1 MLWRNW
7 FVTHPKSDRLA
18 PVNNMAPI
26 SQPLAYMLEPRMLFD
41 GAVAATVADTAAT
54 TSDAAAATS
63 DTTATALDTA
73 TTTSDTDS
81 SGTDTHSTE
90 NTTQDSSDQS
100 TTSVATSVSAVATE
114 SATTGHKEVA
124 FVDTSVED
132 YETLVAG
139 IDSSVEVV
147 LIDGSE
153 DGLQQI
159 AAWASTHS
167 GYDAIH
173 IFSHGSEGTLNLGS
187 TLLTSASLESSEV
200 QAELATIGSA
210 LTADG
215 DLLLYGCDVA
225 EGSEG
230 QAFITSLSI
239 ATGADVAASTDATGP
254 LSEGGNWSLE
264 SQTGSIETSS
274 IAVENYDYF
283 LATSATFG
291 FEADTTGVGTTTV
304 TQTVSGE
311 TLTIT
316 STVTSIV
323 DSSTTSGQDISG
335 TVTLSTDYGTAL
347 ETQLVFSVSGK
358 VFDFSSITI
367 FNVNTN
373 DTFTFTAS
381 NGATYSVLISAGETK
396 TVDLSAN
403 TDFQGVSSVTL
414 TATDPYAIDFDDV
427 ALSNI
432 QSPGP
437 TITSATYDASTNVLT
452 VTGADMVTGDS
463 IDPTKLTL
471 TGEGGNTYT
480 LTSSTVTATSATSFS
495 ITLNATD
502 QLNVEGLLNK
512 DGTSSA
518 DSTTLNLAAAA
529 SWDTSQTTS
538 ADLTGNGITVSNVQ
552 TPTITSSTY
561 DETTGVLTVTG
572 TNMVKQVGANNDVD
586 ITKLT
591 FTGEGGATYTLTS
604 DTSSVEITSAT
615 SFTVTLGATDKASV
629 DALLDQNGTS
639 SSSSTTYNL
648 AAADDWNGTITG
660 GSIAD
665 LTGNGITVSGVNA
678 APVVSNL
685 NGDSVSFT
693 EGGSTVLLDSGSD
706 STVTDADST
715 DFNGGNVTVSITA
728 NGVSGEDVLG
738 IVDQGT
744 GAGQIGLSGSSVLY
758 GGVVIGTYAGG
769 SSGSDLV
776 VTLNSS
782 ATPTAVQA
790 LLRTLN
796 YQNTNTTDP
805 STSTRTV
812 SITVND
818 GDGGT
823 SNSSSVSV
831 GVVGVNDAPTV
842 AATGNDPSYNEN
854 GSAVDLFSSVTVS
867 TVEAGQTITQLILTV
882 SNLSDGSSEVLVAD
896 GSSIA
901 LTNGNSGTTTTNSM
915 SYSVS
920 VSGST
925 ATVTFSSVAGISSA
939 AATTL
944 VDGLGYRNDSEN
956 PTSDSRVVT
965 LTSVT
970 DNGGTSNSGVDT
982 TSLSLASTVTVTAIN
997 DAPTLSA
1004 PASISVDED
1013 VSTAITGISFADVD
1027 AGSATVT
1034 ATFAVGSGALTATS
1048 GSGVTV
1054 SGSGTATL
1062 TMNGSIANINAFIA
1076 ASNVTFITDSN
1087 ANSNVTLTVT
1097 IDDGGNTGTDPG
1109 LSGTGSTEAAS
1120 TTVTLAVTA
1129 INDAP
1134 VNTVPASQSTQEDT
1148 NLVFN
1153 SANSNLISISDVDA
1167 GSSDMQVTLTA
1178 THGVLTLSSVSGL
1191 TFSTGSGTSDATMT
1205 FTGTLTS
1212 INNALNGMV
1221 FTPGSA
1227 YTGSASVQIVTSDQG
1242 ASGSGGTLTDT
1253 DTVTIAVNPNSAAI
1267 SNVSS
1272 SSADGSYKI
1281 GDTII
1286 LTVTFDDTVTVDTS
1300 GGTPTLLLET
1310 GSTDRQATYLS
1321 GSGSNTLTFSYTVQ
1335 SGDLSADLD
1344 YVSTSALS
1352 LNGGTII
1359 DSNSLDA
1366 TLTLPTVGGAS
1377 GISAQKAIQVDGVR
1391 PTATIDMADTA
1402 LKIGDTSLVTITFSE
1417 AVSGFTNA
1425 DLTVANGTLSSVG
1438 SSDGGITW
1446 TATFTPTASID
1457 DATNVITLDNTGVQD
1472 AAGNSGSG
1480 TTDSANYAIDTQRP
1494 TATITLADSALKIGD
1509 TSLVTI
1515 TFSEAVTGFTNADL
1529 TVANGTLS
1537 SVSSSDGGITW
1548 TATFTP
1554 TASITDATNVITLDN
1569 TGVQDAV
1576 GNSGSGTTDS
1586 ANYSIDMVR
1595 PTAAIAMAD
1604 TALKANETSLV
1615 TITFS
1620 EAVTGFT
1627 NADLTVAN
1635 GTLSNVASSDGGI
1648 TWTATFTPT
1657 DGITDATNVITLDNT
1672 GIQDTAGNTGSGTT
1686 DSANYSI
1693 ETVRPTAAIAMA
1705 DTALKIG
1712 DTSLVTI
1719 TFSEAVTGFTNADL
1733 TVANGTLS
1741 SVSSSDGG
1749 ITWTATFTPTVSI
1762 DDATNVITLDN
1773 SGLQNAAGN
1782 SGAGTTDSSNYS
1794 VDTLRPTA
1802 AITMA
1807 DTALK
1812 IGDTSL
1818 VTITFSEAVTGFT
1831 NADLTVANGTLGN
1844 VASSDGGIT
1853 WTATFTPT
1861 ASIDDAS
1868 NVITLDNTGV
1878 QDAAGNSGSGTTD
1891 SANYSI
1897 ETVRP
1902 TATIAMADTALKI
1915 GDTSL
1920 VTITFS
1926 EAVTGFTNADL
1937 TVANGTLSSVSSSDG
1952 GITWTATFTPTAS
1965 ITDATNVITLD
1976 NTGIQDAAGNSGSG
1990 TTDSANY
1997 SIETVRPTAAIAM
2010 ADTALKIGDTSLV
2023 TITFSE
2029 AVTGFTNADL
2039 TVANGTLSSV
2049 SSSDG
2054 GIIWTATFTPTDGIT
2069 DATNV
2074 ITLDNTGI
2082 QDTAGNTGSGTT
2094 DSANYS
2100 IETVRPTATIT
2111 MADTALTTGETSLVT
2126 ITFSEAVTGFTN
2138 ADLTVANGTL
2148 SSVSSSDGGITWT
2161 ATFTPTASIDD
2172 ASNVIT
2178 LDNTGIQDAA
2188 GNSGSGTTDSPNYS
2202 VNTLSVD
2209 LTGDPEFKSSGGKGE
2224 SLTDIS
2230 GFGSQSQL
2238 VLINSPTEI
2247 GGALD
2252 ATMPFLTTSSLSGT
2266 TAGTTS
2272 AFAPASQGG
2281 GATQPG
2287 NIATIFAGDGVATHE
2302 SGVVS
2307 TRIPSLNQS
2316 MGGRSTLSGLFTELP
2331 LPDMTPLST
2340 FSQGSWQ
2347 GVFGSHVTSGVAPV
2361 SVFGTPVFSQ
2371 QLKTLDEYDYQRLAS
2386 LAGALQQVNPSV

>member
-7 FVTHPKSDRLA
+7 FTHSKLNSQA
-18 PVNNMAPI
+18 PVNHVMPV

-54 TSDAAAATS
+54 TSDAAA
-63 DTTATALDTA
+63 TASDTA
-73 TTTSDTDS
+73 TTTSDTDN

-100 TTSVATSVSAVATE
+100 TSSAATSDSAVATE

-187 TLLTSASLESSEV
+187 TLLTSASLESSDV
-200 QAELATIGSA
+200 QAELATIGRA

-254 LSEGGNWSLE
+254 LSEGGNWNLE
-264 SQTGSIETSS
+264 SQTGDIETSS
-274 IAVENYDYF
+274 IAVDNYDHF

-316 STVTSIV
+316 STTVSIV

-381 NGATYSVLISAGETK
+381 NGATYSVLITAGETK

-403 TDFQGVSSVTL
+403 TDFQGVSSVTI

-495 ITLNATD
+495 ITLNAVD

-615 SFTVTLGATDKASV
+615 SFTVTLGSTDKASV

-744 GAGQIGLSGSSVLY
+744 EAGQIGLSGSSVLY
-758 GGVVIGTYAGG
+758 GGVVIGTYTGG

-796 YQNTNTTDP
+796 YQNTNTSDP

-831 GVVGVNDAPTV
+831 SVVGVNDAPTV
-842 AATGNDPSYNEN
+842 TATGNDPSYNEN

-882 SNLSDGSSEVLVAD
+882 SNLSDGSSEVLVVD

-901 LTNGNSGTTTTNSM
+901 LTNGNSGTTATNSM

-920 VSGST
+920 VTGST
-925 ATVTFSSVAGISSA
+925 ATVTFGSVAGISSA

-944 VDGLGYRNDSEN
+944 VDGMSYRNDSEN
-956 PTSDSRVVT
+956 PTSASRVVT

-982 TSLSLASTVTVTAIN
+982 SSLSLTSTVTVTAIN

-1034 ATFAVGSGALTATS
+1034 ATFAVGSGTLTASS

-1062 TMNGSIANINAFIA
+1062 TMSGSITNINAFIA
-1076 ASNVTFITDSN
+1076 ASNVTFITASN
-1087 ANSNVTLTVT
+1087 ASSNVTLTVT
-1097 IDDGGNTGTDPG
+1097 IDDGGNTGVDPG
-1109 LSGTGSTEAAS
+1109 TSGTSTTEADS

-1129 INDAP
+1129 VNDAP
-1134 VNTVPASQSTQEDT
+1134 VNSVPASQSTQENT

-1167 GSSDMQVTLTA
+1167 GSSDMQITLTA

-1221 FTPGSA
+1221 FTPDSA
-1227 YTGSASVQIVTSDQG
+1227 YNGSASVQIVTSDQG

-1253 DTVTIAVNPNSAAI
+1253 DTVTISVNPNSAAV

-1272 SSADGSYKI
+1272 SSANGDYKI
-1281 GDTII
+1281 GDTIL

-1321 GSGSNTLTFSYTVQ
+1321 GSGSNTLTFTYTVQ

-1344 YVSTSALS
+1344 YTSTSALS

-1402 LKIGDTSLVTITFSE
+1402 LKVGDTSLVTITFSE
-1417 AVSGFTNA
+1417 AVTGFTNA
-1425 DLTVANGTLSSVG
+1425 DLTVANGSLGSVS
-1438 SSDGGITW
+1438 SSDGGVTW
-1446 TATFTPTASID
+1446 TATFTPTASIA
-1457 DATNVITLDNTGVQD
+1457 DASNVITLDNTGVQD

-1480 TTDSANYAIDTQRP
+1480 TTDSANYSIDTQRP
-1494 TATITLADSALKIGD
+1494 TATITLADTVLKIGD

-1569 TGVQDAV
+1569 TGVQDVA

-1648 TWTATFTPT
+1648 TWTATFTP
-1657 DGITDATNVITLDNT
+1657 
-1672 GIQDTAGNTGSGTT
+1672 
-1686 DSANYSI
+1686 Y
-1693 ETVRPTAAIAMA
+1693 
-1705 DTALKIG
+1705 
-1712 DTSLVTI
+1712 
-1719 TFSEAVTGFTNADL
+1719 
-1733 TVANGTLS
+1733 
-1741 SVSSSDGG
+1741 
-1749 ITWTATFTPTVSI
+1749 
-1762 DDATNVITLDN
+1762 
-1773 SGLQNAAGN
+1773 
-1782 SGAGTTDSSNYS
+1782 
-1794 VDTLRPTA
+1794 
-1802 AITMA
+1802 
-1807 DTALK
+1807 
-1812 IGDTSL
+1812 
-1818 VTITFSEAVTGFT
+1818 
-1831 NADLTVANGTLGN
+1831 
-1844 VASSDGGIT
+1844 
-1853 WTATFTPT
+1853 
-1861 ASIDDAS
+1861 
-1868 NVITLDNTGV
+1868 
-1878 QDAAGNSGSGTTD
+1878 
-1891 SANYSI
+1891 
-1897 ETVRP
+1897 
-1902 TATIAMADTALKI
+1902 
-1915 GDTSL
+1915 
-1920 VTITFS
+1920 
-1926 EAVTGFTNADL
+1926 
-1937 TVANGTLSSVSSSDG
+1937 
-1952 GITWTATFTPTAS
+1952 
-1965 ITDATNVITLD
+1965 
-1976 NTGIQDAAGNSGSG
+1976 
-1990 TTDSANY
+1990 
-1997 SIETVRPTAAIAM
+1997 
-2010 ADTALKIGDTSLV
+2010 
-2023 TITFSE
+2023 
-2029 AVTGFTNADL
+2029 
-2039 TVANGTLSSV
+2039 
-2049 SSSDG
+2049 
-2054 GIIWTATFTPTDGIT
+2054 
-2069 DATNV
+2069 
-2074 ITLDNTGI
+2074 
-2082 QDTAGNTGSGTT
+2082 
-2094 DSANYS
+2094 
-2100 IETVRPTATIT
+2100 
-2111 MADTALTTGETSLVT
+2111 
-2126 ITFSEAVTGFTN
+2126 
-2138 ADLTVANGTL
+2138 
-2148 SSVSSSDGGITWT
+2148 
-2161 ATFTPTASIDD
+2161 
-2172 ASNVIT
+2172 
-2178 LDNTGIQDAA
+2178 
-2188 GNSGSGTTDSPNYS
+2188 
-2202 VNTLSVD
+2202 
-2209 LTGDPEFKSSGGKGE
+2209 
-2224 SLTDIS
+2224 
-2230 GFGSQSQL
+2230 
-2238 VLINSPTEI
+2238 
-2247 GGALD
+2247 
-2252 ATMPFLTTSSLSGT
+2252 
-2266 TAGTTS
+2266 
-2272 AFAPASQGG
+2272 
-2281 GATQPG
+2281 
-2287 NIATIFAGDGVATHE
+2287 
-2302 SGVVS
+2302 
-2307 TRIPSLNQS
+2307 
-2316 MGGRSTLSGLFTELP
+2316 
-2331 LPDMTPLST
+2331 
-2340 FSQGSWQ
+2340 
-2347 GVFGSHVTSGVAPV
+2347 
-2361 SVFGTPVFSQ
+2361 
-2371 QLKTLDEYDYQRLAS
+2371 
-2386 LAGALQQVNPSV
+2386 